1 MQSLSQL
8 LVLLKS
14 YKYILIFPVAI
25 FEGPI
30 VSVISG
36 FLVSLG
42 FLNGIATYVVLV
54 LGDLVGDSLYYA
66 VGRYWGNSAWAKKVM
81 RPLGYSENT
90 EQIIENYFAKHKGKT
105 LLLAKFSYGLGGA
118 SEVAAGI
125 AKVNYY
131 EFLMFSLLGTLPKSL
146 ILVLI
151 GFYAGSSYVKISS
164 YLNSIEFVTL
174 AIVALLVIG
183 YTVLN
188 KLSKKYFKN
197 KP

>member
-1 MQSLSQL
+1 MQSLSHL
-8 LVLLKS
+8 FILLKN

-42 FLNGIATYVVLV
+42 FLNGIAAYVVLV
-54 LGDLVGDSLYYA
+54 LGDLVGDSMYYSI
-66 VGRYWGNSAWAKKVM
+66 GRYWSNSAWAKKIM

-118 SEVAAGI
+118 SQVVAGI
-125 AKVNYY
+125 AKVNYRQF
-131 EFLMFSLLGTLPKSL
+131 FLFSLLGTLPKSL
-146 ILVLI
+146 ILILI
-151 GFYAGSSYVKISS
+151 GYYAGSSYIKINS
-164 YLNSIEFVTL
+164 YLHSIEFATL
-174 AIVALLVIG
+174 GIVFLLVIG
-183 YTVLN
+183 YIVLN
-188 KLSKKYFKN
+188 KLAGRYFKD
-197 KP
+197 K